1 MNAIDAQLEQ
11 YARLTLEVGLGFQAG
26 QRLLISADVEAV
38 PFVRKVAD
46 VAYRMGAKYV
56 NVLWTDDHIRR
67 SRFLHA
73 SKESLSEIHEWLAQA
88 RNESAAADDAV
99 LGIFSQDLQLLE
111 DIDGELILI
120 EQNALES
127 RTELFWERLGSNK
140 FNWTAVPYPSQAWA
154 DRVFPSDPNAL
165 EKFAAAMARAVLL
178 DQPDPAAAWRAH
190 CETLRKR
197 REYLNA
203 KRYFALRYRAPGTDL
218 ELGLADDHVW
228 AGGETH
234 APNGS
239 VYVADIPTFEVF
251 TAPHRER
258 VNGTVRGTKPR
269 VVNGTLCED
278 WSLEFKD
285 GRVVKADARVGL
297 RALEQF
303 LDTDEG
309 ARYLGEVALVA
320 AGSPVDETG
329 VVFRMALL
337 DENAASH
344 IALGFAYRGSIK
356 GGGDMSNE
364 EFMAKGGNRSTDH
377 ADVMIGS
384 SEMDVDGVFADGSSE
399 PLMRKGQFV
408 FEQ

>member
-1 MNAIDAQLEQ
+1 MNAIDAKLEE

-26 QRLLISADVEAV
+26 QRLLILADVEAV
-38 PFVRKVAD
+38 PFVRQVAD

-56 NVLWTDDHIRR
+56 NVLYTDDHIRR

-99 LGIFSQDLQLLE
+99 LAIFSQDLQLLE
-111 DIDGELILI
+111 GIDGELILI
-120 EQNALES
+120 EENALES

-154 DRVFPSDPNAL
+154 DRVFPNDANAL
-165 EKFAAAMARAVLL
+165 GKFSTAMAQAVLL
-178 DQPDPAAAWRAH
+178 DRPDPSAAWRAH

-203 KRYFALRYRAPGTDL
+203 KRYSALRYRAPGTDL

-228 AGGETH
+228 RGGETI
-234 APNGS
+234 APNGA

-251 TAPHRER
+251 TAPHRDR

-269 VVNGTLCED
+269 IFMGTLCED

-285 GRVVKADARVGL
+285 GRVINANARVGL
-297 RALEQF
+297 EALQKYLE
-303 LDTDEG
+303 TDEG
-309 ARYLGEVALVA
+309 THYLGEVALVA
-320 AGSPVDETG
+320 SGSPVDQTG

-344 IALGFAYRGSIK
+344 IALGFAYRGTIQN
-356 GGGDMSNE
+356 GGEMSGE
-364 EFMAKGGNRSTDH
+364 EFMAKGGNLSNGH

-384 SEMDVDGVFADGSSE
+384 DQMDVDGVFADGSSE

>member
-1 MNAIDAQLEQ
+1 MNVFETQLEQ
-11 YARLTLEVGLGFQAG
+11 YARLSLEVGVGLQPG
-26 QRLLISADVEAV
+26 QRLLIIAEVDVA
-38 PFVRKVAD
+38 PFVRQAAD
-46 VAYRMGAKYV
+46 LAYRMGAKYV
-56 NVLWTDDHIRR
+56 NVLWTDAHVRR

-73 SKESLSEIHEWLAQA
+73 SKESLGEIHEWLAQA

-99 LGIFSQDLQLLE
+99 LAVFSEDLQLLE
-111 DIDGELILI
+111 DIDGDLVLI
-120 EQNALES
+120 EENALES
-127 RTELFWERLGSNK
+127 RTGLFWDRLGSNK
-140 FNWTAVPYPSQAWA
+140 FNWTVVPFPTQAWA
-154 DRVFPSDPNAL
+154 DRVFPGDPNAL
-165 EKFAAAMARAVLL
+165 ERFSKAMAHTVLI

-203 KRYFALRYRAPGTDL
+203 KRYHALRYRAPGTDL

-228 AGGETH
+228 VGGETI
-234 APNGS
+234 APNGA
-239 VYVADIPTFEVF
+239 VYVTDIPTFEVF
-251 TAPHRER
+251 TAPHRDR
-258 VNGTVRGTKPR
+258 INGTARGTKPR
-269 VVNGTLCED
+269 NFMGTLCED

-285 GRVVKADARVGL
+285 GRIINANARVGL
-297 RALEQF
+297 EALLKYLEM
-303 LDTDEG
+303 DEG
-309 ARYLGEVALVA
+309 THYLGEVALVSS
-320 AGSPVDETG
+320 GSPVDETG

-344 IALGFAYRGSIK
+344 IAIGHAYRGTIQN
-356 GGGDMSNE
+356 GGEMSGE
-364 EFMAKGGNRSTDH
+364 EFMAKGGNLSNGH